1 MSNIGLEYKV
11 DETLKLRAKEILDA
25 SGCTSGLDWFMKIFQ
40 EEPEAVAKKIYKSDI
55 LRQDIP
61 VLCFQI
67 RGEDDY
73 WTQQLCD
80 ELETLYCEEEGK

>member
-1 MSNIGLEYKV
+1 MSKIGLEYEV
-11 DETLKLRAKEILDA
+11 DETLKQRAKAVLDA
-25 SGCTSGLDWFMKIFQ
+25 SGCKSGIDWFMRIFT
-40 EEPEAVAKKIYKSDI
+40 EDPAEVAKKIYKSDI

-67 RGEDDY
+67 RGDDDS